1 MPSENQTAFSFGDFE
16 MTVKLKAPEG
26 FTDVSFGS
34 QSYAADE
41 NGIVEVPSEAAEFLY
56 QFGFGNVASE
66 PAEGPEKA
74 KRGRKPKTGQPAGQS
89 EPAEAAEPAEAEA
102 AEPAEAE
109 AEPAEAEAAEPAEAE
124 AEPAEAEKAE

>member
-1 MPSENQTAFSFGDFE
+1 

-89 EPAEAAEPAEAEA
+89 EPAEAAEPAE
-102 AEPAEAE
+102 PAE
-109 AEPAEAEAAEPAEAE
+109 AEAEAAEPAEAE

>member
-1 MPSENQTAFSFGDFE
+1 

-34 QSYAADE
+34 QSYAVDE

-66 PAEGPEKA
+66 PVEAAEAEPVEAEEPAEAEEPEKG
-74 KRGRKPKTGQPAGQS
+74 KRGRKPKTEQP
-89 EPAEAAEPAEAEA
+89 AEPAE
-102 AEPAEAE
+102 PVE
-109 AEPAEAEAAEPAEAE
+109 AEPV
-124 AEPAEAEKAE
+124 EAEKAE

>member
-109 AEPAEAEAAEPAEAE
+109 AAEAAEAAEPAEAE
-124 AEPAEAEKAE
+124 KAE

>member
-1 MPSENQTAFSFGDFE
+1 

-102 AEPAEAE
+102 EAAE
-109 AEPAEAEAAEPAEAE
+109 AEAEAAEPAEAE